1 MSLTGKIALVTG
13 GSRGIGRAICLELA
27 RQGANVAV
35 NYAGNSAA
43 AQETVAACEALGV
56 QAIAIQANVADP
68 QACQDMVKTVLDTFG
83 RIDILVNNAGITRD
97 GLTLQMKEEDFDAV
111 LDTNLKGAF
120 CCCKAVYR
128 PMMRQRSGRIINMS
142 SIVGLRGNPGQAN
155 YCASKAGLIG
165 LTKSLAKE
173 LAARKVTVN
182 AVAPGFIDTDMTAVL
197 SEQAKEA
204 MLSTIPMAKLGQPED
219 VAHAVAFF
227 ASDEAAYIT
236 GQVLCVDGGM
246 AVLTAERMLTMEKRR
261 VVITGIGAVTLW
273 AIPLPRAGRPSRTAC
288 AALLPSLC
296 TITAARRSLWPPR

>member
-1 MSLTGKIALVTG
+1 MLKGKTALITG
-13 GSRGIGRAICLELA
+13 GARGIGAAITATLA
-27 RQGANVAV
+27 AQGANVAV
-35 NYAGNSAA
+35 IYAGS
-43 AQETVAACEALGV
+43 QEKAEALCAQCAKDHGV
-56 QAIAIQANVADP
+56 QAQAYQCDVADFAAAKAVVA
-68 QACQDMVKTVLDTFG
+68 QVKKDFGTV
-83 RIDILVNNAGITRD
+83 DILVNNAGITRD

-246 AVLTAERMLTMEKRR
+246 AV
-261 VVITGIGAVTLW
+261 
-273 AIPLPRAGRPSRTAC
+273 
-288 AALLPSLC
+288 
-296 TITAARRSLWPPR
+296 